1 MNTCVYP
8 VSVFTHVCMRVS
20 VHTGGRQSPADAQ
33 GHPSVRGG
41 SPRGA
46 HLATLGAS
54 SSTTVLSGCTQS
66 GALGESALAGPVSG
80 SEPVSGLSTPSP
92 RPCLQ
97 FETPALLRS
106 QVTPGDLVSKDA
118 EGQGRKPKV
127 LSESWPE
134 IWTSA
139 WRSRSL
145 SNHPPQPAASR
156 PGLSASRAARPRPG
170 CTWGWCLDFP
180 VGFRFTCVG
189 SARSAEQR
197 HQEGPQRPSPTA
209 PPTSCLYSQEPQLGA
224 ENLAFATLPSTSL
237 LDLRP
242 QADRAPLTKAGLSS
256 PFPGWS
262 LLELYWH
269 WKEYPRL
276 PTSRHFSTNPQKA
289 PASERCQ
296 ETVQP
301 ELCSCGTGASD
312 PREDPRASI

>member
-1 MNTCVYP
+1 MLETRSRVLGQG
-8 VSVFTHVCMRVS
+8 THGRLMRCS
-20 VHTGGRQSPADAQ
+20 WPAPRPCLLPIRSPPRPRRPLPLLQD
-33 GHPSVRGG
+33 VRVEGF
-41 SPRGA
+41 P
-46 HLATLGAS
+46 
-54 SSTTVLSGCTQS
+54 
-66 GALGESALAGPVSG
+66 
-80 SEPVSGLSTPSP
+80 GLSTPSP

-209 PPTSCLYSQEPQLGA
+209 
-224 ENLAFATLPSTSL
+224 L
-237 LDLRP
+237 LV
-242 QADRAPLTKAGLSS
+242 K
-256 PFPGWS
+256 
-262 LLELYWH
+262 
-269 WKEYPRL
+269 
-276 PTSRHFSTNPQKA
+276 
-289 PASERCQ
+289 
-296 ETVQP
+296 
-301 ELCSCGTGASD
+301 
-312 PREDPRASI
+312 